1 MSANITPDQKDYK
14 NYKGFGSFKLFV
26 LENFPFIAEDFDALT
41 YYQMLCKVVGYLQD
55 VITNNESL
63 QYNQTELLDVFNE
76 LQNYVNTYF
85 DNLDV
90 QTEINN
96 KLDQMAQDGT
106 LQEIIGKYLNTKS
119 LLGFDNVSD
128 MINSENLIEG
138 SFAQTF
144 GFNSLNDGGTKK
156 YKIIKEQNAQ
166 NVNGRTKINLLHDDL
181 YAISLNDKI
190 NVREYGAKGD
200 GITDDTEAI
209 QFCID
214 NFPHRNIYIPN
225 GEYLIS
231 APISIKNGN
240 EYQVNLI
247 LEDNAIIKTN
257 TQINALLEIGK
268 DIAGTYERYSPY
280 GKMLVQGGV
289 WDATNTTY
297 AIYTSSNRKF
307 TIFKDLYILNVAN
320 YGIYIDR
327 GTVGSVSSDARL
339 FNITISGNGSD
350 INPNAVGLY
359 LYSSDNEIDELRIQ
373 RIKKSIVLN
382 SGGDLFTN
390 LHLTGSYSEES
401 NDNISAENYNDTTG
415 IEIINYG
422 SYYFTNLYIDT
433 LAKSIVC
440 DNTNA
445 SVYIN
450 NMHTYFWKENDN
462 FTTSLI
468 TFLKMPNYFL
478 INGGNLLPPTKGVIK
493 GINIDNLNAN
503 YWKFFSIDDNVKL
516 LNITT
521 NNPIFDD
528 VDNIKNFMVKNQS
541 SITPLPPHTYHMIA
555 NSHYAIATLREGIY
569 TLEISMGNDQIINA
583 KIVVYSNIP
592 SISIKNIE
600 SNAHINSY
608 TLELVNPQTDIKGNF
623 YCDLAIKS
631 SDSDSNLNPV
641 ICGMDNKFSNNIYKK
656 KNVQIPLTNPTILA
670 TASFNP

>member
-1 MSANITPDQKDYK
+1 MSELPNNPTIVPSSGVPMFRYFCQKVLPAVYDDSLSYYELLCKITAKVNEIIATQNTQVDAIKELQSLYVELK
-14 NYKGFGSFKLFV
+14 NYV
-26 LENFPFIAEDFDALT
+26 D
-41 YYQMLCKVVGYLQD
+41 
-55 VITNNESL
+55 
-63 QYNQTELLDVFNE
+63 
-76 LQNYVNTYF
+76 NYFT
-85 DNLDV
+85 NLDV

-106 LQEIIGKYLNTKS
+106 LQEIVGAYLNTKS

-214 NFPHRNIYIPN
+214 NFPHHNIYFPN

-257 TQINALLEIGK
+257 TQINALLEIAK
-268 DIAGTYERYSPY
+268 DITGTYERYSPY

-297 AIYTSSNRKF
+297 AIYTASNRKF

-359 LYSSDNEIDELRIQ
+359 LYGLDNEIDELRIQ

-390 LHLTGSYSEES
+390 LHLSGSYSEES

-503 YWKFFSIDDNVKL
+503 YWKYFSSYDNVKL

-541 SITPLPPHTYHMIA
+541 SITPLSPHTYHMDE

-583 KIVVYSNIP
+583 KIVAYRNLA

-600 SNAHINSY
+600 SNAHINAYS
-608 TLELVNPQTDIKGNF
+608 LELINPQTDIKGNF
-623 YCDLAIKS
+623 YCDLAITTT
-631 SDSDSNLNPV
+631 DSDSNLNPI

-656 KNVQIPLTNPTILA
+656 KNVQIALSNPTII
-670 TASFNP
+670 ASARFNP